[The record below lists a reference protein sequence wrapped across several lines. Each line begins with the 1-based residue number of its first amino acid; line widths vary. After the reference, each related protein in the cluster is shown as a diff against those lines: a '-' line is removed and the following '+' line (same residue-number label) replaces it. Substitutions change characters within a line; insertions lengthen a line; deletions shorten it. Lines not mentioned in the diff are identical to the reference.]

1 MNRRLEGTV
10 ALVTGASSGIGHATA
25 LELAREGASVAG
37 ELVGRREE
45 RLTDLA
51 AEITG
56 AGGKALVVPAD
67 ITTAQAAAEAVE
79 RTVEGL
85 GRLDTLVN
93 NAGLMLLGPA
103 PSADLNDWRR
113 MIDIN
118 LMGLMYTAHAAVPH
132 LVKAAAEEPRQVAD
146 IVNIGSLAG
155 RNAYAMSAVY
165 SATKFGVGAFSEAL
179 RQGTGTPARPR
190 VRSRAGQRSTPNW
203 CATTPTSSS
212 STSSPPWATSSGCRP
227 GHRRHRR
234 LHRHPP
240 GTWPS
245 PSCSYAPPS
254 RPERPSRGQLRST
267 HGVVMAMRRIL
278 AVATNQATYGT
289 DPHRTGLWIGE
300 LVHFHAGVRQAGFE
314 VAPQGRA
321 SSGSSASAVAGCPA
335 GQFVH
340 RPDVTGIVLGP
351 GPSVRWDVHSEAVAL
366 SSSGQRASMARA
378 AAVQSGHS
386 SR

>member
-1 MNRRLEGTV
+1 MNRRLEGTA

-25 LELAREGASVAG
+25 LELAREGASVA
-37 ELVGRREE
+37 LVGRRED

-179 RQGTGTPARPR
+179 RQELARQHVRVSVIEPGSVDTELRTHNPDVIQQHIVAALGDIERLQSQDIADTVGYIVTRPR
-190 VRSRAGQRSTPNW
+190 HV
-203 CATTPTSSS
+203 
-212 STSSPPWATSSGCRP
+212 
-227 GHRRHRR
+227 
-234 LHRHPP
+234 
-240 GTWPS
+240 
-245 PSCSYAPPS
+245 
-254 RPERPSRGQLRST
+254 
-267 HGVVMAMRRIL
+267 
-278 AVATNQATYGT
+278 AVAELLVRPTEQA
-289 DPHRTGLWIGE
+289 
-300 LVHFHAGVRQAGFE
+300 
-314 VAPQGRA
+314 
-321 SSGSSASAVAGCPA
+321 
-335 GQFVH
+335 
-340 RPDVTGIVLGP
+340 
-351 GPSVRWDVHSEAVAL
+351 
-366 SSSGQRASMARA
+366 
-378 AAVQSGHS
+378 
-386 SR
+386 

>member
-25 LELAREGASVAG
+25 LELAREGASVA
-37 ELVGRREE
+37 LVGRRED

-51 AEITG
+51 AEISG

-179 RQGTGTPARPR
+179 RQELARQHVRVSVIEPGSVDTELRTHNPDVIQQHIVAALGDIERLQSQDIADTVGYIVTRPR
-190 VRSRAGQRSTPNW
+190 HV
-203 CATTPTSSS
+203 
-212 STSSPPWATSSGCRP
+212 
-227 GHRRHRR
+227 
-234 LHRHPP
+234 
-240 GTWPS
+240 
-245 PSCSYAPPS
+245 
-254 RPERPSRGQLRST
+254 
-267 HGVVMAMRRIL
+267 
-278 AVATNQATYGT
+278 AVAELLVRPTEQA
-289 DPHRTGLWIGE
+289 
-300 LVHFHAGVRQAGFE
+300 
-314 VAPQGRA
+314 
-321 SSGSSASAVAGCPA
+321 
-335 GQFVH
+335 
-340 RPDVTGIVLGP
+340 
-351 GPSVRWDVHSEAVAL
+351 
-366 SSSGQRASMARA
+366 
-378 AAVQSGHS
+378 
-386 SR
+386 

>member
-25 LELAREGASVAG
+25 LELAREGAAVA
-37 ELVGRREE
+37 LVGRRED

-56 AGGKALVVPAD
+56 AGGKTLVVPAD

-179 RQGTGTPARPR
+179 RQELARQHVRVSVIEPGSVDTELRTHNPDVIQQHIVAALGDIERLQSQDIADTVGYIVTRPR
-190 VRSRAGQRSTPNW
+190 HV
-203 CATTPTSSS
+203 
-212 STSSPPWATSSGCRP
+212 
-227 GHRRHRR
+227 
-234 LHRHPP
+234 
-240 GTWPS
+240 
-245 PSCSYAPPS
+245 
-254 RPERPSRGQLRST
+254 
-267 HGVVMAMRRIL
+267 
-278 AVATNQATYGT
+278 AVAELLVRPTEQA
-289 DPHRTGLWIGE
+289 
-300 LVHFHAGVRQAGFE
+300 
-314 VAPQGRA
+314 
-321 SSGSSASAVAGCPA
+321 
-335 GQFVH
+335 
-340 RPDVTGIVLGP
+340 
-351 GPSVRWDVHSEAVAL
+351 
-366 SSSGQRASMARA
+366 
-378 AAVQSGHS
+378 
-386 SR
+386 

>member
-1 MNRRLEGTV
+1 MNRRLDGTV

-25 LELAREGASVAG
+25 LELAREGASVA
-37 ELVGRREE
+37 LAGRRED

-179 RQGTGTPARPR
+179 RQELARQHVRVSVIEPGSVDTELRTHNPDVIQQHIVAALGDIERLQSQDIADTVGYIVTRPR
-190 VRSRAGQRSTPNW
+190 HV
-203 CATTPTSSS
+203 
-212 STSSPPWATSSGCRP
+212 
-227 GHRRHRR
+227 
-234 LHRHPP
+234 
-240 GTWPS
+240 
-245 PSCSYAPPS
+245 
-254 RPERPSRGQLRST
+254 
-267 HGVVMAMRRIL
+267 
-278 AVATNQATYGT
+278 AVAELLVRPTEQA
-289 DPHRTGLWIGE
+289 
-300 LVHFHAGVRQAGFE
+300 
-314 VAPQGRA
+314 
-321 SSGSSASAVAGCPA
+321 
-335 GQFVH
+335 
-340 RPDVTGIVLGP
+340 
-351 GPSVRWDVHSEAVAL
+351 
-366 SSSGQRASMARA
+366 
-378 AAVQSGHS
+378 
-386 SR
+386 

>member
-25 LELAREGASVAG
+25 LELAREGASVA
-37 ELVGRREE
+37 LVGRRED

-103 PSADLNDWRR
+103 PGADLNDWRR

-179 RQGTGTPARPR
+179 RQELARQHVRVSVIEPGSVDTELRTHNPAAIQQHIVAALGDIERLQSQDIADTVGYIVTRPR
-190 VRSRAGQRSTPNW
+190 HV
-203 CATTPTSSS
+203 
-212 STSSPPWATSSGCRP
+212 
-227 GHRRHRR
+227 
-234 LHRHPP
+234 
-240 GTWPS
+240 
-245 PSCSYAPPS
+245 
-254 RPERPSRGQLRST
+254 
-267 HGVVMAMRRIL
+267 
-278 AVATNQATYGT
+278 AVAELLVRPTEQA
-289 DPHRTGLWIGE
+289 
-300 LVHFHAGVRQAGFE
+300 
-314 VAPQGRA
+314 
-321 SSGSSASAVAGCPA
+321 
-335 GQFVH
+335 
-340 RPDVTGIVLGP
+340 
-351 GPSVRWDVHSEAVAL
+351 
-366 SSSGQRASMARA
+366 
-378 AAVQSGHS
+378 
-386 SR
+386 

>member
-25 LELAREGASVAG
+25 LELAREGASVA
-37 ELVGRREE
+37 LVGRRED

-103 PSADLNDWRR
+103 PSADLNDWQR

-118 LMGLMYTAHAAVPH
+118 LMGLMYTAHAAIPH

-179 RQGTGTPARPR
+179 RQELARQHVRVSVIEPGSVDTELRTHNPDVIQQHIVAALGDIERLQSQDIADTVGYIVTRPR
-190 VRSRAGQRSTPNW
+190 HV
-203 CATTPTSSS
+203 
-212 STSSPPWATSSGCRP
+212 
-227 GHRRHRR
+227 
-234 LHRHPP
+234 
-240 GTWPS
+240 
-245 PSCSYAPPS
+245 
-254 RPERPSRGQLRST
+254 
-267 HGVVMAMRRIL
+267 
-278 AVATNQATYGT
+278 AVAELLVRPTEQA
-289 DPHRTGLWIGE
+289 
-300 LVHFHAGVRQAGFE
+300 
-314 VAPQGRA
+314 
-321 SSGSSASAVAGCPA
+321 
-335 GQFVH
+335 
-340 RPDVTGIVLGP
+340 
-351 GPSVRWDVHSEAVAL
+351 
-366 SSSGQRASMARA
+366 
-378 AAVQSGHS
+378 
-386 SR
+386 

>member
-25 LELAREGASVAG
+25 LELAREGASVA
-37 ELVGRREE
+37 LVGRRED

-103 PSADLNDWRR
+103 PSADLNDWQR

-132 LVKAAAEEPRQVAD
+132 LVKAAAEEPRRVAD

-179 RQGTGTPARPR
+179 RQELARQHVRVSVIEPGSVDTELRTHNPDVIQQHIVAALGDIERLQSQDIADSVGYIVTRPR
-190 VRSRAGQRSTPNW
+190 HV
-203 CATTPTSSS
+203 
-212 STSSPPWATSSGCRP
+212 
-227 GHRRHRR
+227 
-234 LHRHPP
+234 
-240 GTWPS
+240 
-245 PSCSYAPPS
+245 
-254 RPERPSRGQLRST
+254 
-267 HGVVMAMRRIL
+267 
-278 AVATNQATYGT
+278 AVAELLVRPTEQA
-289 DPHRTGLWIGE
+289 
-300 LVHFHAGVRQAGFE
+300 
-314 VAPQGRA
+314 
-321 SSGSSASAVAGCPA
+321 
-335 GQFVH
+335 
-340 RPDVTGIVLGP
+340 
-351 GPSVRWDVHSEAVAL
+351 
-366 SSSGQRASMARA
+366 
-378 AAVQSGHS
+378 
-386 SR
+386 

>member
-25 LELAREGASVAG
+25 LELAREGASVA
-37 ELVGRREE
+37 LVGRREE

-132 LVKAAAEEPRQVAD
+132 LVRAAAEEPRQVAD

-179 RQGTGTPARPR
+179 RQELARQHVRVSVIEPGSVDTELRTHNPDVIQQHIVAALGDIERLQSRDIADTVGYIVTRPR
-190 VRSRAGQRSTPNW
+190 HV
-203 CATTPTSSS
+203 
-212 STSSPPWATSSGCRP
+212 
-227 GHRRHRR
+227 
-234 LHRHPP
+234 
-240 GTWPS
+240 
-245 PSCSYAPPS
+245 
-254 RPERPSRGQLRST
+254 
-267 HGVVMAMRRIL
+267 
-278 AVATNQATYGT
+278 AVAELLVRPTEQA
-289 DPHRTGLWIGE
+289 
-300 LVHFHAGVRQAGFE
+300 
-314 VAPQGRA
+314 
-321 SSGSSASAVAGCPA
+321 
-335 GQFVH
+335 
-340 RPDVTGIVLGP
+340 
-351 GPSVRWDVHSEAVAL
+351 
-366 SSSGQRASMARA
+366 
-378 AAVQSGHS
+378 
-386 SR
+386 

>member
-1 MNRRLEGTV
+1 M
-10 ALVTGASSGIGHATA
+10 A
-25 LELAREGASVAG
+25 
-37 ELVGRREE
+37 LVGRREE

-113 MIDIN
+113 MININ

-179 RQGTGTPARPR
+179 RQELARQHVRVSVIEPGSVDTELRTHNPDVIQQHIVAALGDIERLQSRDIADTVGYIVTRPR
-190 VRSRAGQRSTPNW
+190 HV
-203 CATTPTSSS
+203 
-212 STSSPPWATSSGCRP
+212 
-227 GHRRHRR
+227 
-234 LHRHPP
+234 
-240 GTWPS
+240 
-245 PSCSYAPPS
+245 
-254 RPERPSRGQLRST
+254 
-267 HGVVMAMRRIL
+267 
-278 AVATNQATYGT
+278 AVAELLVRPTEQA
-289 DPHRTGLWIGE
+289 
-300 LVHFHAGVRQAGFE
+300 
-314 VAPQGRA
+314 
-321 SSGSSASAVAGCPA
+321 
-335 GQFVH
+335 
-340 RPDVTGIVLGP
+340 
-351 GPSVRWDVHSEAVAL
+351 
-366 SSSGQRASMARA
+366 
-378 AAVQSGHS
+378 
-386 SR
+386 

>member
-25 LELAREGASVAG
+25 LELAREGASVA
-37 ELVGRREE
+37 LVGRRED

-103 PSADLNDWRR
+103 PSADLNDWQR

-179 RQGTGTPARPR
+179 RQELARQHVRVSVIEPGSVNTELRTHNPDVIQQHIVAALGDIERLQSQDIADTVGYIVTRPR
-190 VRSRAGQRSTPNW
+190 HV
-203 CATTPTSSS
+203 
-212 STSSPPWATSSGCRP
+212 
-227 GHRRHRR
+227 
-234 LHRHPP
+234 
-240 GTWPS
+240 
-245 PSCSYAPPS
+245 
-254 RPERPSRGQLRST
+254 
-267 HGVVMAMRRIL
+267 
-278 AVATNQATYGT
+278 AVAELLVRPTEQA
-289 DPHRTGLWIGE
+289 
-300 LVHFHAGVRQAGFE
+300 
-314 VAPQGRA
+314 
-321 SSGSSASAVAGCPA
+321 
-335 GQFVH
+335 
-340 RPDVTGIVLGP
+340 
-351 GPSVRWDVHSEAVAL
+351 
-366 SSSGQRASMARA
+366 
-378 AAVQSGHS
+378 
-386 SR
+386 

>member
-25 LELAREGASVAG
+25 LELAREGASVA
-37 ELVGRREE
+37 LVGRRED

-103 PSADLNDWRR
+103 PSADLNDWQR

-132 LVKAAAEEPRQVAD
+132 LVKAGAEEPRQVAD

-179 RQGTGTPARPR
+179 RQELARQHVRVSVIEPGSVDTELRTHNPDVIQQHIVAALGDIERLQSQDIADTVGYVVTRPR
-190 VRSRAGQRSTPNW
+190 HV
-203 CATTPTSSS
+203 
-212 STSSPPWATSSGCRP
+212 
-227 GHRRHRR
+227 
-234 LHRHPP
+234 
-240 GTWPS
+240 
-245 PSCSYAPPS
+245 
-254 RPERPSRGQLRST
+254 
-267 HGVVMAMRRIL
+267 
-278 AVATNQATYGT
+278 AVAELLVRPTEQA
-289 DPHRTGLWIGE
+289 
-300 LVHFHAGVRQAGFE
+300 
-314 VAPQGRA
+314 
-321 SSGSSASAVAGCPA
+321 
-335 GQFVH
+335 
-340 RPDVTGIVLGP
+340 
-351 GPSVRWDVHSEAVAL
+351 
-366 SSSGQRASMARA
+366 
-378 AAVQSGHS
+378 
-386 SR
+386 